1 MNIENGVEED
11 VLNLLWGK
19 GIPHKATRLQEGI
32 STPLKS
38 EGRQY

>member
-1 MNIENGVEED
+1 MEED
-11 VLNLLWGK
+11 VLKLFWGK
-19 GIPHKATRLQEGI
+19 GIPHKAIRLQEGI